1 MTKTKEKKYA
11 KMSKAIMKENV
22 ELYTFLLPTLI
33 LVFIF
38 AYIPLYGLLIAFQD
52 YAPGAPFFS
61 LTGNVNWVGW
71 KHFERFFGSI
81 YFKRLFSNTL
91 SLSFFNLLFG
101 FPIPII
107 FAVLLNEIKSGKFKK
122 TVQTSSY
129 LPYFIS
135 TVVVAGM
142 ALSFLQTDGLFNI
155 LIESFGGGKKKF
167 ITDPNYFSRIY
178 VVINIWKSF
187 GFNSILYLSAITSV
201 DQAQYESARIDG
213 ANRLHLMRYI
223 TLPNIKGTIAITLV
237 MSIGA
242 MLSSNT
248 DLILLLYSPA
258 TYEKADVFGTY
269 IYRIGIN
276 GGEFSYTTAI
286 TLISSVLNFIL
297 LFLGNKFAKK
307 TLGQGLW

>member
-1 MTKTKEKKYA
+1 
-11 KMSKAIMKENV
+11 MSKYEWKENL
-22 ELYTFLLPTLI
+22 ELYTFLLPTLV

-38 AYIPLYGLLIAFQD
+38 AYIPLYGLFIAFQD
-52 YAPGAPFFS
+52 YAPGNPFFS
-61 LTGNVNWVGW
+61 LTGKVNWVGL
-71 KHFERFFGSI
+71 KHFERFFSSI

-91 SLSFFNLLFG
+91 TLSFWNLLFG

-107 FAVLLNEIKSGKFKK
+107 FAVLLNEVKSSKFKK
-122 TVQTSSY
+122 VIQTSSY

-142 ALSFLQTDGLFNI
+142 ALSFLQTDGIFNI
-155 LIESFGGGKKKF
+155 LIETFGGSKKKF
-167 ITDPNYFSRIY
+167 ITDPSYFSKIY
-178 VVINIWKSF
+178 VITNIWKSF

-213 ANRLHLMRYI
+213 ANRFHLMRYI
-223 TLPNIKGTIAITLV
+223 TLPNIQPTIAITFV
-237 MSIGA
+237 MSIGS

-286 TLISSVLNFIL
+286 TLISSTLNFLL

>member
-1 MTKTKEKKYA
+1 
-11 KMSKAIMKENV
+11 MSKALLKENI

-61 LTGNVNWVGW
+61 LSGSVNWVGW
-71 KHFERFFGSI
+71 KHFQRFFNSI
-81 YFKRLFSNTL
+81 YFQRLFSNTL
-91 SLSFFNLLFG
+91 SLSFFNLIFG
-101 FPIPII
+101 FPIPIL

-122 TVQTSSY
+122 VVQTSSY

-155 LIESFGGGKKKF
+155 LIAGVGGDKKKF
-167 ITDPNYFSRIY
+167 ITDPHYFSTIY

-187 GFNSILYLSAITSV
+187 GFSSILYLSAITSV

-286 TLISSVLNFIL
+286 TIISSTLNFIL
-297 LFLGNKFAKK
+297 LFFGNQFAKK